1 MKNNLILT
9 VLFLFFCTPV
19 LSQNQTIKKL
29 HVESKN
35 NGTVILL
42 DSNKKLNLNNVTA
55 WYSSEWFYIT
65 IYDAKSDS
73 LAISNYKN
81 DSLKSVEIS
90 NTEESTQIALQL
102 NQNIE
107 SFEIDMPKR
116 KSIQF
121 LLRNNQ
127 IISKNKISKDSAVNT
142 TLSIKN
148 DDIDELEISDSQK
161 TKLKFNNKLLVL
173 IGFLIA
179 GSDIASNTTFLL
191 GSLLAIV
198 SSLI

>member
-35 NGTVILL
+35 NGTVIMLE
-42 DSNKKLNLNNVTA
+42 SNKKLNLENITA
-55 WYSSEWFYIT
+55 WYSSDWFYIT
-65 IYDAKSDS
+65 IYDAESDS
-73 LAISNYKN
+73 LTMSNYKN

-90 NTEESTQIALQL
+90 NAEESTQIALQV
-102 NQNIE
+102 NENIE
-107 SFEIDMPKR
+107 SFEIDIPQR
-116 KSIQF
+116 KSVQF

-127 IISKNKISKDSAVNT
+127 IISKDKISKDLSVNT
-142 TLSIKN
+142 SIN
-148 DDIDELEISDSQK
+148 DNDIDETELSGGQETEEAFNS
-161 TKLKFNNKLLVL
+161 KLIVL
-173 IGFLIA
+173 IGFLIS
-179 GSDIASNTTFLL
+179 GSDITNNTTFLL

>member
-35 NGTVILL
+35 NGTVIMLE
-42 DSNKKLNLNNVTA
+42 SNKKLNLENITA
-55 WYSSEWFYIT
+55 WYSSDWFYIT
-65 IYDAKSDS
+65 IYDAESDS
-73 LAISNYKN
+73 LTMSNYKN

-90 NTEESTQIALQL
+90 NAEESTQIALQV
-102 NQNIE
+102 NENIE
-107 SFEIDMPKR
+107 SFEIDIPQR
-116 KSIQF
+116 KSVQF

-127 IISKNKISKDSAVNT
+127 IISKDKISKDLSVN
-142 TLSIKN
+142 TLSIN
-148 DDIDELEISDSQK
+148 DNDIDKTELSNGQE
-161 TKLKFNNKLLVL
+161 TKVAFNNKLIVL
-173 IGFLIA
+173 IGFLIS
-179 GSDIASNTTFLL
+179 GSDITNNTTFLL

-198 SSLI
+198 SNLI

>member
-35 NGTVILL
+35 NGTVIMLE
-42 DSNKKLNLNNVTA
+42 SNKKLNLENITA
-55 WYSSEWFYIT
+55 WYSSDWFYIT
-65 IYDAKSDS
+65 IYNAESDS
-73 LAISNYKN
+73 LTMSNYKN

-90 NTEESTQIALQL
+90 NAEESTQIALQV
-102 NQNIE
+102 NENIE
-107 SFEIDMPKR
+107 SFEIDIPQR
-116 KSIQF
+116 KSVQF

-127 IISKNKISKDSAVNT
+127 IISKDKISKDLSVNT
-142 TLSIKN
+142 SIN
-148 DDIDELEISDSQK
+148 DNDIDETELSGGQE
-161 TKLKFNNKLLVL
+161 TKEAFNSKLIVL
-173 IGFLIA
+173 IGFLIS
-179 GSDIASNTTFLL
+179 GSDITNNTTFLL

-198 SSLI
+198 SNLI

>member
-35 NGTVILL
+35 NGTVIMLE
-42 DSNKKLNLNNVTA
+42 SNKKLNLENITA
-55 WYSSEWFYIT
+55 WYSSDWFYIT
-65 IYDAKSDS
+65 IYNAESDS
-73 LAISNYKN
+73 LTMSNYKN

-90 NTEESTQIALQL
+90 NAEESTQIALQV
-102 NQNIE
+102 NENIE
-107 SFEIDMPKR
+107 SFEIDIPQR
-116 KSIQF
+116 KSVQF

-127 IISKNKISKDSAVNT
+127 IISKDKISKDLSVNT
-142 TLSIKN
+142 SIN
-148 DDIDELEISDSQK
+148 DNDIDETELSSGQE
-161 TKLKFNNKLLVL
+161 TKVAFNSKLIVL
-173 IGFLIA
+173 IGFLIS
-179 GSDIASNTTFLL
+179 GSDITNNTTFLL

-198 SSLI
+198 SNLI

>member
-35 NGTVILL
+35 NGTVIMLE
-42 DSNKKLNLNNVTA
+42 SNKKLNLENITA
-55 WYSSEWFYIT
+55 WYSSDWFYIT
-65 IYDAKSDS
+65 IYNAESDS
-73 LAISNYKN
+73 LTMSNYKN

-90 NTEESTQIALQL
+90 NAEESTQIALQV
-102 NQNIE
+102 NENIE
-107 SFEIDMPKR
+107 SFEIDIPQR
-116 KSIQF
+116 KSVQF

-127 IISKNKISKDSAVNT
+127 IISKDKISKDLSVN
-142 TLSIKN
+142 TLSIN
-148 DDIDELEISDSQK
+148 DNDIDETELSGGQE
-161 TKLKFNNKLLVL
+161 TKVAFNSKLILL
-173 IGFLIA
+173 IGFLIS
-179 GSDIASNTTFLL
+179 GSDITNNTTFLL

-198 SSLI
+198 SNLI

>member
-35 NGTVILL
+35 NGTVIMLE
-42 DSNKKLNLNNVTA
+42 SNKKLNLENITA
-55 WYSSEWFYIT
+55 WYSSDWFYIT
-65 IYDAKSDS
+65 IYDAESDS
-73 LAISNYKN
+73 LTMSNYKN

-90 NTEESTQIALQL
+90 NAEESTQIALQV
-102 NQNIE
+102 NENIE
-107 SFEIDMPKR
+107 SFEIDIPQR
-116 KSIQF
+116 KSVQF

-127 IISKNKISKDSAVNT
+127 IISKDKISKDLSVNT
-142 TLSIKN
+142 LSVN
-148 DDIDELEISDSQK
+148 DNDIDETEVSDGQE
-161 TKLKFNNKLLVL
+161 TKLAFNSKLIVL
-173 IGFLIA
+173 IGFLIS
-179 GSDIASNTTFLL
+179 GSDITNNTTFLL

-198 SSLI
+198 SNLI

>member
-35 NGTVILL
+35 NGTVIMLE
-42 DSNKKLNLNNVTA
+42 SNKKLNLENITA
-55 WYSSEWFYIT
+55 WYSSDWFYIT
-65 IYDAKSDS
+65 IYNAESDS
-73 LAISNYKN
+73 LTMSNYKN
-81 DSLKSVEIS
+81 NSLKSVEIS
-90 NTEESTQIALQL
+90 NAEESTQIALQV
-102 NQNIE
+102 NENIE
-107 SFEIDMPKR
+107 SFEIDIPQR
-116 KSIQF
+116 KSVQF

-127 IISKNKISKDSAVNT
+127 IISKDKISKDLSVNT
-142 TLSIKN
+142 SIN
-148 DDIDELEISDSQK
+148 DNDIDETELSDGQETEEAFNS
-161 TKLKFNNKLLVL
+161 KLIVL
-173 IGFLIA
+173 IGFLIS
-179 GSDIASNTTFLL
+179 GSDITNNTTFLL

>member
-35 NGTVILL
+35 NGTVIMLE
-42 DSNKKLNLNNVTA
+42 SNKKLNLENITA
-55 WYSSEWFYIT
+55 WYSSDWFYIT
-65 IYDAKSDS
+65 IYNAESDS
-73 LAISNYKN
+73 LTMSNYKN

-90 NTEESTQIALQL
+90 NAEESTQIALQV
-102 NQNIE
+102 NENIE
-107 SFEIDMPKR
+107 SFEIDIPQR
-116 KSIQF
+116 KSVQF

-127 IISKNKISKDSAVNT
+127 IISKDKISKDLSVNT
-142 TLSIKN
+142 SIN
-148 DDIDELEISDSQK
+148 DNDIDETELSGGQE
-161 TKLKFNNKLLVL
+161 TKIAFNSKLIVL
-173 IGFLIA
+173 IGFLIS
-179 GSDIASNTTFLL
+179 GSDITNNTTFLL

-198 SSLI
+198 SNLI

>member
-35 NGTVILL
+35 NGTVIMLE
-42 DSNKKLNLNNVTA
+42 SNKKLNLENITA
-55 WYSSEWFYIT
+55 WYSSDWFYIT
-65 IYDAKSDS
+65 IYNAESDS
-73 LAISNYKN
+73 LTMSNYKN

-90 NTEESTQIALQL
+90 NAEESTQIALQV
-102 NQNIE
+102 NENIE
-107 SFEIDMPKR
+107 SFEIDIPQR
-116 KSIQF
+116 KSVQF

-127 IISKNKISKDSAVNT
+127 IISKDKISKDLSVN
-142 TLSIKN
+142 TLSIN
-148 DDIDELEISDSQK
+148 DNDIDETELSDGQE
-161 TKLKFNNKLLVL
+161 TKVAFNSKLIVL
-173 IGFLIA
+173 IGFLIS
-179 GSDIASNTTFLL
+179 GSDITNNTTFLL

-198 SSLI
+198 SNII

>member
-35 NGTVILL
+35 NGTVIMLE
-42 DSNKKLNLNNVTA
+42 SNKKLNLENITA
-55 WYSSEWFYIT
+55 WYSSDWFYIT
-65 IYDAKSDS
+65 IYNAESDS
-73 LAISNYKN
+73 LTMSNYKN

-90 NTEESTQIALQL
+90 NAEESTQIALQV
-102 NQNIE
+102 NENIE
-107 SFEIDMPKR
+107 SFEIDIPQR
-116 KSIQF
+116 KSVQF

-127 IISKNKISKDSAVNT
+127 IISKDKISKDLSVN
-142 TLSIKN
+142 TLSIN
-148 DDIDELEISDSQK
+148 DNDIDETELSGGQE
-161 TKLKFNNKLLVL
+161 TKIAFNSKLIVL
-173 IGFLIA
+173 IGFLIS
-179 GSDIASNTTFLL
+179 GSDITNNTTFLL

-198 SSLI
+198 SNLI

>member
-35 NGTVILL
+35 NGTVIMLE
-42 DSNKKLNLNNVTA
+42 SNKKLNLENITA
-55 WYSSEWFYIT
+55 WYSSDWFYIT
-65 IYDAKSDS
+65 IYNAESDS
-73 LAISNYKN
+73 LTMSNYKN

-90 NTEESTQIALQL
+90 NTEESTQIALQV
-102 NQNIE
+102 NENIE
-107 SFEIDMPKR
+107 SFEIDIPQR
-116 KSIQF
+116 KSVQF

-127 IISKNKISKDSAVNT
+127 IISKDKISKDLSVNT
-142 TLSIKN
+142 SIN
-148 DDIDELEISDSQK
+148 DNDIDETELSGGQE
-161 TKLKFNNKLLVL
+161 TKVAFNSKLIVL
-173 IGFLIA
+173 IGFLIS
-179 GSDIASNTTFLL
+179 GSDITNNTTFLL

-198 SSLI
+198 SNLI

>member
-35 NGTVILL
+35 NGTVIMLE
-42 DSNKKLNLNNVTA
+42 SNKKLNLENITA
-55 WYSSEWFYIT
+55 WYSSDWFYIT
-65 IYDAKSDS
+65 IYNAESDS
-73 LAISNYKN
+73 LTMSNYKN

-90 NTEESTQIALQL
+90 NTEESTQIALQV
-102 NQNIE
+102 NENIE
-107 SFEIDMPKR
+107 SFEIDIPQR
-116 KSIQF
+116 KSVQF

-127 IISKNKISKDSAVNT
+127 IISKDKISKDLSEN
-142 TLSIKN
+142 TLSIN
-148 DDIDELEISDSQK
+148 DNDIDETEVSDGQE
-161 TKLKFNNKLLVL
+161 TKLAFNSKLIVL
-173 IGFLIA
+173 IGFLIS
-179 GSDIASNTTFLL
+179 GSDITNNTTFLL

-198 SSLI
+198 SNLI

>member
-35 NGTVILL
+35 NGTVIMLE
-42 DSNKKLNLNNVTA
+42 SNKKLNLENITA
-55 WYSSEWFYIT
+55 WYSSDWFYIT
-65 IYDAKSDS
+65 IYDAESDS
-73 LAISNYKN
+73 LTMSNYKN

-90 NTEESTQIALQL
+90 NAEESTQIALQV
-102 NQNIE
+102 NENIE
-107 SFEIDMPKR
+107 SFEIDIPQR
-116 KSIQF
+116 KNVQF

-127 IISKNKISKDSAVNT
+127 IISKDKISKDLSVN
-142 TLSIKN
+142 TLSIN
-148 DDIDELEISDSQK
+148 DNDIDETELSDGQE
-161 TKLKFNNKLLVL
+161 TKVAFNSKLIVL
-173 IGFLIA
+173 IGFLIS
-179 GSDIASNTTFLL
+179 GSDITNNTTFLL

-198 SSLI
+198 SNLI

>member
-35 NGTVILL
+35 NGTVIMLE
-42 DSNKKLNLNNVTA
+42 SNKKLNLENITA
-55 WYSSEWFYIT
+55 WYSSDWFYIT
-65 IYDAKSDS
+65 IYDAEADS
-73 LAISNYKN
+73 LTMSNYKN

-90 NTEESTQIALQL
+90 NAEESTQIALQV
-102 NQNIE
+102 NENIE
-107 SFEIDMPKR
+107 SFEIDILQR
-116 KSIQF
+116 KSVQF

-127 IISKNKISKDSAVNT
+127 IISKDKISKNLSVN
-142 TLSIKN
+142 TLSIN
-148 DDIDELEISDSQK
+148 DNDIDETELSGGQE
-161 TKLKFNNKLLVL
+161 TKVAFNSKLIVL
-173 IGFLIA
+173 IGFLIS
-179 GSDIASNTTFLL
+179 GSDITNNTTFLL

-198 SSLI
+198 SNLI